1 MHIERNVGDK
11 VVGTLLN
18 ITGKTK
24 DTEEAHLD
32 LEEMSLRSR
41 DSFTMSR
48 KQKKIFCEVLKR
60 VKLYDQR
67 TNSPIVLPTNLHVPI
82 ARHTTLV
89 GANTP
94 RASPR
99 TKARNNQIQHTAPV
113 AAKTPRSSPQTKAR
127 NNQIQHTAPVAAKT
141 PRSSPQT
148 KARNNQ
154 IQHTAPVAAK
164 TPRSSPQTKV
174 RNNQIQH
181 TAPIAAKTPRASPQT
196 KDRNN
201 QIHVC
206 IPCKLMKFEG
216 DAVAKGFLKS
226 EDPNQI
232 VGGKKLGEGWCEV
245 TINGGI
251 SRKAKLP
258 RSYGKL
264 QVIGDVLG
272 SNVAWPRAFVK
283 LLTRK

>member
-1 MHIERNVGDK
+1 MK
-11 VVGTLLN
+11 
-18 ITGKTK
+18 
-24 DTEEAHLD
+24 
-32 LEEMSLRSR
+32 EEMRQMKDIFMQNGIIGGEHNSPNQLHSSVASR
-41 DSFTMSR
+41 IDQPNAMDSPPITPH
-48 KQKKIFCEVLKR
+48 IVLPTH
-60 VKLYDQR
+60 VAPLSAPIDSSIPSVLQR
-67 TNSPIVLPTNLHVPI
+67 PLFVPATTNSPIALPTNLHVPI

-141 PRSSPQT
+141 PR
-148 KARNNQ
+148 
-154 IQHTAPVAAK
+154 
-164 TPRSSPQTKV
+164 
-174 RNNQIQH
+174 
-181 TAPIAAKTPRASPQT
+181 ASPQT

-206 IPCKLMKFEG
+206 IPCKLMNFEG

-251 SRKAKLP
+251 S
-258 RSYGKL
+258 
-264 QVIGDVLG
+264 
-272 SNVAWPRAFVK
+272 
-283 LLTRK
+283 